1 MIRVGIVGATGYG
14 GRELLR
20 LLCAHPDVTV
30 SAVAS
35 TSAAGKQLTD
45 VLPGFQGLLDITFET
60 FDAKSLAEKCDVVY
74 LGVPGRESMELVAPL
89 IQAGVR
95 VIDLGADF
103 RLKDTAA
110 YQEYYGT
117 THTQQELLSKSVYG
131 SAPDNRA
138 ELKTA
143 QLVAGPGCFPLSVL
157 IPLQP
162 LIPLAKPDIPVVIDS
177 VSGISGAG
185 RTLNQIYHFPEMN
198 ENVRAYKIGVHQHT
212 PEIEQELNNEVLVQ
226 FNPHV
231 GPYTRGILSTI
242 TVRPTAS
249 IDFEKCYACYD
260 NEPFVRVLGEDTIPD
275 LNGVTGTNFIDF
287 GWKQD
292 ARTGNLIIVSAIDNL
307 VGGTAGMAI
316 QCMNIMFGVD
326 ETSGLRLGGMTI

>member
-20 LLCAHPDVTV
+20 LLCAHPEVTI

-45 VLPGFQGLLDITFET
+45 VLPGFQGLLDITFES
-60 FDAKSLAEKCDVVY
+60 FDPKTLAEKCDVVF
-74 LGVPGRESMELVAPL
+74 LGVPGRESMELAAPL
-89 IQAGVR
+89 IEAGVR
-95 VIDLGADF
+95 VIDLGPDF
-103 RLKDTAA
+103 RLHDPDVFLK
-110 YQEYYGT
+110 YYGT
-117 THTQQELLSKSVYG
+117 AHTQPELLSKSVYG
-131 SAPDNRA
+131 SVPGHRA
-138 ELKTA
+138 ELASA
-143 QLVAGPGCFPLSVL
+143 QLVAGPGCFPLSIL

-162 LIPLAKPDIPVVIDS
+162 LVPLVKVEVPIVVDS

-185 RTLNQIYHFPEMN
+185 RSLNQIYHFPEMN

-212 PEIEQELNNEVLVQ
+212 PEIEQELHNEVMIQ
-226 FNPHV
+226 FTPHV

-242 TVRPTAS
+242 TVRPTV
-249 IDFEKCYACYD
+249 DVDLDTCYQCYKD
-260 NEPFVRVLGEDTIPD
+260 EPFVRVLGEDNIPD

-287 GWKQD
+287 GWTYDQ
-292 ARTGNLIIVSAIDNL
+292 RTGNLIIVSAVDNL

-316 QCMNIMFGVD
+316 QCMNVMFGAD
-326 ETSGLRLGGMTI
+326 ERTGLRLGGMTV